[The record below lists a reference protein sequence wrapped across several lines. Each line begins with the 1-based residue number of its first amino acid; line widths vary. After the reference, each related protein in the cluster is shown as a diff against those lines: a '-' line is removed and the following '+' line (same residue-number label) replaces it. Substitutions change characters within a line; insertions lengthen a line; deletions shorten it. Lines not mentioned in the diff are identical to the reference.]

1 LIVNAGSC
9 GAGWAFAAAAAT
21 ESANYL
27 KGGRRL
33 VPLSEQNL
41 IDCSSGRPYG
51 NSGCSGG
58 SADTAFEYIIN
69 NRGVDTEASYPYQAA
84 LGVCRYNATNAG
96 GSVVNYTQISS
107 GDDNALLQAVA
118 AQPVAVG
125 FDASDPAFRWYSG
138 GVYGGGA
145 CSTTHLNHAMA
156 VVGWGVEVAST
167 YHLTYWTVKNSW
179 GAGWGERGFVRV
191 ARGSDSNTCGI
202 ATAASYPSA

>member
-1 LIVNAGSC
+1 MGNAGNC

-21 ESANYL
+21 ESANFL

-33 VPLSEQNL
+33 VSLSEQNL

-58 SADTAFEYIIN
+58 SADRAFEYIIN

-96 GSVVNYTQISS
+96 GLIVNYTQTTS
-107 GDDNALLQAVA
+107 GDDNSLLQAVA

-138 GVYGGGA
+138 GVYAGGGA
-145 CSTTHLNHAMA
+145 CSTTRLNHAMA
-156 VVGWGVEVAST
+156 VVGWGVEVVST

-179 GAGWGERGFVRV
+179 GTSWGEHGFVRV
-191 ARGSDSNTCGI
+191 WRGSDSNTCGI